1 MMTTMTP
8 FCASRFPQYKG
19 IEADSLMYPPPEF
32 HNVIGALSLI
42 LHNFEIHK
50 PASTKIPL
58 ASIVVARV
66 PVYF

>member
-1 MMTTMTP
+1 
-8 FCASRFPQYKG
+8 
-19 IEADSLMYPPPEF
+19 MYPPPEF
-32 HNVIGALSLI
+32 HNVLGALSLI